1 MKTIAFLKKIQYIF
15 EEVQK
20 MTRKLRKKQKANKS
34 VYTVQITVTFA
45 FVLFFIIDFMEKIL
59 ISI

>member
-1 MKTIAFLKKIQYIF
+1 
-15 EEVQK
+15 
-20 MTRKLRKKQKANKS
+20 MTKKLRKKQKANKS

-45 FVLFFIIDFMEKIL
+45 FVLFFTIYFMKKIL